1 MSRIRLVLAFCL
13 LGLLGVLPSA
23 GLALSSDVVISQVY
37 GGGGNTGAQFKNDYV
52 ELFNRGSSPVDLT
65 GWSVQYAS
73 ATGNTWTV
81 TNLSGTIAPG
91 RYYLVVQGAG
101 AGNGADLPAAD
112 AVGTAMMSA
121 NNGKVALVTNTTALT
136 CGASA
141 DCLPSASIRDFVGYG
156 TANNF
161 EGAGPAPALV
171 VGTRPGCRV

>member
-1 MSRIRLVLAFCL
+1 MSRIRVVLALCL
-13 LGLLGVLPSA
+13 LGLVSVLPSA
-23 GLALSSDVVISQVY
+23 GFAISTDVVISQVY

-52 ELFNRGSSPVDLT
+52 ELFNRGSTAVDLT

-81 TNLSGTIAPG
+81 ANLTGTIAPG

-101 AGNGADLPAAD
+101 AGAGADLPAAD

-121 NNGKVALVTNTTALT
+121 NNGKVALVTSTSALT

-141 DCLPSASIRDFVGYG
+141 DCLPNANIRD
-156 TANNF
+156 
-161 EGAGPAPALV
+161 
-171 VGTRPGCRV
+171 